1 MILTSKP
8 VLLTS
13 KLSTQK
19 HRNPKNKHFGYTKIS
34 LKKINKDL
42 IFKVLENPR
51 FSIKQKLTKPT
62 KIKLKNLTYQVTK
75 LHLFNRHIYAHA

>member
-1 MILTSKP
+1 M
-8 VLLTS
+8 LLTS

-19 HRNPKNKHFGYTKIS
+19 HRNPENKHFGYTEIS

-42 IFKVLENPR
+42 IFKVPEKPR
-51 FSIKQKLTKPT
+51 FSTKQKLTKPT

-75 LHLFNRHIYAHA
+75 LHLFNRRIYAHA